1 MHQTLLC
8 IEPGIDCTT
17 MIDAFKRLEKRGL
30 IRQER
35 SEQDRRQRIARL
47 SGNRRI
53 SIKRF
58 G

>member
-8 IEPGIDCTT
+8 MESSIDCTT
-17 MIDAFKRLEKRGL
+17 MIDVLKRLEKRDL
-30 IRQER
+30 IRRER
-35 SEQDRRQRIARL
+35 SEQDRRQRITWL

-53 SIKRF
+53 PIKRF